1 MEIVVEN
8 NNPPVSSLS
17 HIDKFFKLG
26 KFERALEKTE
36 RLLADFENSD
46 LLLVTQGICLS
57 RLGQHD
63 LAKQSLTR
71 ALKINPSK
79 PQTMFQ
85 LGLCCMEL
93 NQLPEAVRHFE
104 GSLTAGHDVF
114 LVHFKLSVCYERLG
128 AYPQALQAIK
138 RALLKDQ
145 TKSDAFNQLG
155 VIYLSLGEWCSA
167 RPCFEKAIQLN
178 KNSVALGN
186 LAVTLM
192 MLNQS
197 ADAIEVIKQS
207 LQIDPTD
214 ANAHNTL
221 GNIYMEMGEIL
232 SALDS
237 FNNAIANNPA
247 FAEAHNHK
255 GGALLRLRRIKE
267 AIESYERAIS
277 INPRNTEALNNRNL
291 ALNYDCSYSDI
302 QIFQKHREFGE
313 IFDQPLARFQKS
325 PRSKEKIRIGYVSA
339 DFRQHSVNYFFEPV
353 LRNHDSE
360 SFEIICYHNSN
371 IEDSVTNK
379 LKQFTHQWRT
389 IKHLSD
395 EQAAQLIN
403 DDEVDILVDLSGH
416 TNGSRL
422 TVFGLKPAPIQC
434 TWLGYPNT
442 TGLKMIDYR
451 LTDELTDPSDEQ
463 DRYYTETLFRISGG
477 FSCYLG
483 NVSVGPA
490 NRMEQ
495 SKSTSEI
502 TFGCFNN
509 LIKVTNEVI
518 QVWSTILHNV
528 PSSRLILKTGLSRAN
543 DLVEPIVDQ
552 FSRAGI
558 DPARIVIKS
567 RIEDWAEHIKLY
579 DEIDIGLDPFPYNGT
594 TTTCEALWMGIPVIV
609 LAGNKHASR
618 VGHSL
623 VTQVSYPE
631 LSAQNTDQYIAIAS
645 ELANDRNRL
654 RQFNNDLRPRMQASS
669 LCDHIGFTNK
679 LEAAYKT
686 MWTKLCTQPSFDT

>member
-1 MEIVVEN
+1 MEN
-8 NNPPVSSLS
+8 NNPPVNSLR
-17 HIDKFFKLG
+17 HIDKSFKLG
-26 KFERALEKTE
+26 EFERALEKTE

-71 ALKINPSK
+71 ALKINPNK

-93 NQLPEAVRHFE
+93 NQLPEAARHLE
-104 GSLTAGHDVF
+104 ASLAAGHDVF

-128 AYPQALQAIK
+128 VYPQALQAIK

-155 VIYLSLGEWCSA
+155 VIYLSLGEWASA
-167 RPCFEKAIQLN
+167 KPCFEKAIQLN
-178 KNSVALGN
+178 KNSVPLSN

-197 ADAIEVIKQS
+197 AGAIEVIKES
-207 LQIDPTD
+207 LQIDPSD

-221 GNIYMEMGEIL
+221 GNIYMERGDIL
-232 SALDS
+232 NALNC
-237 FNNAIANNPA
+237 FNAATTIDPG
-247 FAEAHNHK
+247 FADAHNHK

-277 INPRNTEALNNRNL
+277 INPRNTEALNNRNF
-291 ALNYDCSYSDI
+291 ALNYDCLYSDI

-313 IFDQPLARFQKS
+313 IFDQPLARFQRS
-325 PRSKEKIRIGYVSA
+325 PQPKEKLRVGYVSA

-353 LRNHDSE
+353 LRNHNKTII
-360 SFEIICYHNSN
+360 EIYCYHNSN
-371 IEDSVTNK
+371 KEDSVTER
-379 LKQFTHQWRT
+379 LKGFADQWRP
-389 IKHLSD
+389 IKSLSD

-403 DDEVDILVDLSGH
+403 DDEIDILVDLSGH

-422 TVFGLKPAPIQC
+422 AVFGLKPAPIQC

-442 TGLKMIDYR
+442 TGLTTIDYR
-451 LTDELTDPSDEQ
+451 LTDELTDPSSKSGS
-463 DRYYTETLFRISGG
+463 YYTETLYRIDSG
-477 FSCYLG
+477 FSCYQG
-483 NVSVGPA
+483 DSSVGPA
-490 NRMEQ
+490 NKGRRSRQ
-495 SKSTSEI
+495 SSDI

-509 LIKVTNEVI
+509 LIKVTDEVI
-518 QVWSTILHNV
+518 SVWSKILHEV
-528 PSSRLILKTGLSRAN
+528 PRSKLMLKTGLSGAP
-543 DLVEPIVDQ
+543 DLTAPILEQ
-552 FSRAGI
+552 FSDAGI
-558 DPARIVIKS
+558 DPERIIIKD
-567 RIEDWAEHIKLY
+567 RIEDWLEHIKLY
-579 DEIDIGLDPFPYNGT
+579 DEIDIGLDPIPYNGT

-609 LAGNKHASR
+609 LAGAKHASR

-623 VTQVSYPE
+623 VTQVGYPE
-631 LSAQNTDQYIAIAS
+631 LSAENIHEYVTIAC
-645 ELANDRNRL
+645 ELANDLDRL
-654 RQFNNDLRPRMQASS
+654 STIKNNLRPRMLASS
-669 LCDHIGFTNK
+669 LCDHKGFTNK
-679 LEAAYKT
+679 LEAAYQT
-686 MWTKLCTQPSFDT
+686 MWKNLCAKPSSKA